1 MAEQYYQ
8 KLNPDSEFS
17 GTTWGLIG
25 LHFLQFLITLFTL
38 GFGAAYASVIGYR
51 WYANHT
57 KLNGKQLV
65 FEGTAWELFGKYIRW
80 TLLTIITL
88 GIYSI
93 CVPVRLEE
101 WKISK
106 TALTEIDYSHTS
118 FIPCEMPH
126 HPAPDNM
133 PAAMPKVNT
142 VPYPNNPYVPYP
154 GGSAT
159 ASPRPAPA
167 IAPMQRPAPMQAPAQ
182 RPAPMPRPAP
192 TQRPVPPR
200 PVVASAPRPAPT
212 MPKPTQPPK
221 RNPYQE

>member
-1 MAEQYYQ
+1 MSEQYYQ

-25 LHFLQFLITLFTL
+25 LQILQFLITVFTL

-80 TLLTIITL
+80 TLLTIITV

-93 CVPVRLEE
+93 CIPVRLEE

-106 TALTEIDYSHTS
+106 TALMDVDYSHTN

-133 PAAMPKVNT
+133 PAAMPKVNS

-154 GGSAT
+154 GGT
-159 ASPRPAPA
+159 AMAGPRPAPA
-167 IAPMQRPAPMQAPAQ
+167 PRPAPMQRPAPAPRPAPMQRPAPAQ
-182 RPAPMPRPAP
+182 RPM
-192 TQRPVPPR
+192 PPR

-221 RNPYQE
+221 RNPYQQ